1 MPETEKFIDQCSE
14 MLTDTKQQIKLL
26 QKKLSSIITNAD
38 DKPSIVEVDE
48 LKDKIDINLVAFV
61 D

>member
-1 MPETEKFIDQCSE
+1 MPETEKFVDQCSE

>member
-1 MPETEKFIDQCSE
+1 MPETEKFVDQCSE

-38 DKPSIVEVDE
+38 DKPSMVEVDE